1 LRRKLRKKTFPQNLN
16 NIGMKNSLKIL
27 KIKKQRRANR
37 TRAKI
42 LGTIERPR
50 LSVFRSN
57 QHIYGQLI
65 NDEKSITLASA
76 SDLELKKSGKKT
88 KIELAKEVGML
99 LAKKAADLK
108 IKKVVFDKGGYRY
121 HGIVKSLAEGAREG
135 GLNF

>member
-1 LRRKLRKKTFPQNLN
+1 
-16 NIGMKNSLKIL
+16 MKNSLKIL

-37 TRAKI
+37 TRSKI

-57 QHIYGQLI
+57 QHVYGQLI
-65 NDEKSITLASA
+65 DDEKSVTLANA

-88 KIELAKEVGML
+88 KLESAKEVGTL

-108 IKKVVFDKGGYRY
+108 IKKAVFDKGGYRY
-121 HGIVKSLAEGAREG
+121 HGIVKSLADGAREG
-135 GLNF
+135 GLEF